1 MTKQEREIL
10 NSIDYDQLVEDCKK
24 HNGIQN
30 PSISQVYKYYMT
42 LPDHLEVSYNTWY
55 GYMKKNTEIT
65 KYYPEAKEPYT
76 GTNQTILYYLEL
88 LSTKR

>member
-1 MTKQEREIL
+1 
-10 NSIDYDQLVEDCKK
+10 
-24 HNGIQN
+24 
-30 PSISQVYKYYMT
+30 MT

-76 GTNQTILYYLEL
+76 GNNKTILYYLEL